1 MISLN
6 NNWTFNENWQD
17 DFRYGVTGEPVRL
30 PHTCR
35 MLNYHY
41 INEKDY
47 QMICGYSTVIEMP
60 DNLEHKKV
68 FLQFD
73 GAGHIATVYVDGVK
87 RGVHKGGYT
96 AFRVDITS
104 LVRPAGKHV
113 VSVCLDTTENP
124 EIPPF
129 GYVIDYLT
137 YGGLYREAWLDI
149 VDEEYVSDV
158 FVYTPELNRAVIQI
172 ESESSATRIVR
183 IKTMEN
189 EIIREAK
196 TPDNNL
202 EVTLKNVKPWELDDP
217 VLYKCEVSLENHEG
231 SREVT
236 FGFRTVTFDNND
248 FYLNGR
254 KVFLRGLNRHQ
265 NYPYIGYAATASLQ
279 YEDARILKEELG
291 CNAVRTSHYPQSQ
304 HFIDACDRLGLL
316 VFTEIPGWQHIG
328 DQKWKKHAIKNV
340 REMIIQYRNHP
351 SIFLWGVRINESQDD
366 DILYTV
372 TNKVAHQL
380 DPSRCTSG
388 VRYLQNSSLLED
400 VYAYNDFSHNGLT
413 PGARAKKRVTK
424 HDRPLI
430 ITEANGHMFP
440 TKAFDNWEKRQAHA
454 IRHATVLNQ
463 AMADGDHAGCF
474 QWCMFDYP
482 THKDFGSGD
491 RICYH
496 GVMDGFRNPKLA
508 AALYASQQ
516 DQTPVLEVGSSM
528 DIGDYPG
535 GFIGNV
541 YVFSNMD
548 TVKLYKNDVYVADL
562 GLTDLTSLPHPVMI
576 VNDTI
581 GKLLETNEGFT
592 GKKEQLFHDGLLS
605 AARNG
610 FDKMPVSDKLKIGYG
625 MVRYGM
631 KYSDAVQLYG
641 KYVGNWGGESTI
653 WRFDGIKDGKT
664 VISRTLAQSCR
675 LHLDVTVSR
684 THLAEKDTY
693 DMAMVRVRVLDE
705 YCNPAPYYQLP
716 VSFNA
721 SGTVEVRGLSNAALE
736 GGCSGCYVATTGL
749 EGKGTLQI
757 RAEGLDPV
765 NVEFE
770 TEVIK

>member
-6 NNWTFNENWQD
+6 NNWTFNENWTD
-17 DFRYGVTGEPVRL
+17 DFRYGVTGETVRL
-30 PHTCR
+30 PHTCKL
-35 MLNYHY
+35 LNYHY

-47 QMICGYSTVIEMP
+47 QMICGYSTVIDMP
-60 DNLEHKKV
+60 ENLEHSKV

-73 GAGHIATVYVDGVK
+73 GAGHIATVYIDGVK
-87 RGVHKGGYT
+87 RGIHKGGYT
-96 AFRVDITS
+96 AFRIDITS
-104 LVRPAGKHV
+104 LVKPGGRHV

-137 YGGLYREAWLDI
+137 YGGLYREVWLDI
-149 VDEEYVSDV
+149 VDEEYVKDI
-158 FVYTPELNRAVIQI
+158 FVYTPQLDKAVIKI
-172 ESESSATRIVR
+172 DTDSSALRKVR
-183 IKTMEN
+183 IKTLEDDVIWEETTEN
-189 EIIREAK
+189 
-196 TPDNNL
+196 DNL
-202 EVTLKNVKPWELDDP
+202 EVTLKDVKPWNLDDP
-217 VLYKCEVSLENHEG
+217 VLYKCEVKLDGHDESK
-231 SREVT
+231 EVT
-236 FGFRTVTFDNND
+236 FGFRTVTFDNNS
-248 FYLNGR
+248 FYLNGE

-265 NYPYIGYAATASLQ
+265 NYPYLGYAASASLQ
-279 YEDARILKEELG
+279 YEDARILKKELG

-328 DQKWKKHAIKNV
+328 DQKWKKHAIRMV
-340 REMIIQYRNHP
+340 REMVTQYRNHP

-366 DILYTV
+366 DVFYTV
-372 TNKVAHQL
+372 TNKVAHEL

-388 VRYLQNSSLLED
+388 VRYLQNSHLLED
-400 VYAYNDFSHNGLT
+400 VYAYNDFSHNGVT
-413 PGARAKKRVTK
+413 PGARPKKQVTK

-440 TKAFDNWEKRQAHA
+440 TKAFDNWEKRQSQA

-491 RICYH
+491 RVCYH

-508 AALYASQQ
+508 GALYASQQ
-516 DQTPVLEVGSSM
+516 DETPVLEVGSSM
-528 DIGDYPG
+528 DIGDYPA

-548 TVKLYKNDVYVADL
+548 TVKLYKNGVYVTDL
-562 GLTDLTSLPHPVMI
+562 ARSDLTSLPHPVL
-576 VNDTI
+576 VVDDTI

-610 FDKMPVSDKLKIGYG
+610 FDKMPVTDKMKIGYG

-631 KYSDAVQLYG
+631 KYSDAVELYG
-641 KYVGNWGGESTI
+641 KYVGNWGGESTV
-653 WRFDGIKDGKT
+653 WRFDGIKNGEVLIT
-664 VISRTLAQSCR
+664 RTLAQSCR
-675 LHLDVTVSR
+675 LHLEVRVSK
-684 THLAEKDTY
+684 TCLQEKDTY
-693 DMAMVRVRVLDE
+693 DMAAVRVRVLDE
-705 YCNPAPYYQLP
+705 YGNLAPYYQLP
-716 VSFNA
+716 VKFTA
-721 SGTVEVRGLSNAALE
+721 SGAIEVKGLDHACLE
-736 GGCSGCYVATTGL
+736 GGASGCYIAT
-749 EGKGTLQI
+749 KGQAGFGQLQI
-757 RAEGLDPV
+757 TAEGLETKYI
-765 NVEFE
+765 EFE
-770 TEVIK
+770 IEV